1 MIVCLQTWSL
11 RMRIVTFRLHNAGLL
26 QAMRSIECAS
36 PIYCCARLW
45 LDGIPCLESDLNF
58 VQGSFKEH
66 FRRKKKTQ
74 KHNAKLVFHLRGS
87 KNDDFANNGLIEK
100 RWQTAWRL
108 FWKVQEELFHLV
120 QRVDHS
126 AQHTRHTDSHCSLQ
140 SGCRFQVQR
149 RPQWTFWLSAWCS

>member
-45 LDGIPCLESDLNF
+45 LWVMSQIWTL
-58 VQGSFKEH
+58 
-66 FRRKKKTQ
+66 FRGRLRNTLDERKKPKNTTP
-74 KHNAKLVFHLRGS
+74 KLVFHLRGS
-87 KNDDFANNGLIEK
+87 KNDDFANNGIIEK

-108 FWKVQEELFHLV
+108 LWKVQEELFHLV
-120 QRVDHS
+120 RRVDHS
-126 AQHTRHTDSHCSLQ
+126 AQHTQQTDSHCSLQ
-140 SGCRFQVQR
+140 SGCRFQVH
-149 RPQWTFWLSAWCS
+149 FIGWLSAWCS